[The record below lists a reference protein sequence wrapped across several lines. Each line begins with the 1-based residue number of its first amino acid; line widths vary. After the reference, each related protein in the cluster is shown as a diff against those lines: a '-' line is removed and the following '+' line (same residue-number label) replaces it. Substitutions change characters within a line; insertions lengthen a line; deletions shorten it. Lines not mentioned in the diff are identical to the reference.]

1 MFLQDIISQRAFICI
16 DALDEGPARERAKL
30 LESLSQIL
38 QKSPSTRIFLTQR
51 QHILGEV
58 EKHLAARA
66 ATRPITLT
74 EDDIVIFLHSKL
86 KGDTIPDAMDKSLE

>member
-1 MFLQDIISQRAFICI
+1 MSQRTFICI
-16 DALDEGPARERAKL
+16 DALDECPARERAKL

-38 QKSPSTRIFLTQR
+38 QKSPSTRIILTER

-66 ATRPITLT
+66 AIRSITLT
-74 EDDIVIFLHSKL
+74 EDDIVICLHAKL
-86 KGDTIPDAMDKSLE
+86 KEKTIPDAMDKSLE